1 MSILFFKV
9 ETKQELLRASSIEY
23 FRSFANFKITK
34 TVKFLNFVIY
44 QKTTYSI

>member
-9 ETKQELLRASSIEY
+9 ETKQELLRASSFEY
-23 FRSFANFKITK
+23 VRSFGNYKITK

>member
-1 MSILFFKV
+1 MQILFFKI
-9 ETKQELLRASSIEY
+9 ETKQELLKASSLEY
-23 FRSFANFKITK
+23 IRSFGNYKITK